1 MRTLILTLLASL
13 TLGFTALAAEPGV
26 KDNAGLFKPETV
38 EKANT
43 EIQQIHKDFGKELVI
58 ETYPTI
64 PESLKS
70 DFEAVKDDPQKRAE
84 FFSKWLGDRAHELQV
99 NGVYVLIVKD
109 PGHLEVKAGLKTKAK
124 AFIETN
130 QNKMRDILL
139 EEFKAER
146 YDEGLQKAVD
156 YFRQALKENLGGVHH
171 TGASVAADEHFHHPQ
186 SGYSSGSPFP
196 TPYRPPV
203 STPRNNFFS
212 GSCMWIVLVI
222 IAAIVII
229 RILSGL
235 GSGPRNYGGPGYGPG
250 PGPGYGG
257 GGPGYGPGYGGGY
270 GGGGGG
276 FFRNVLGGMLGG
288 AAGGY
293 LYDRFR
299 DRNEGAYV
307 PPQNQGGV
315 MPDNSSGGDFGSSTP
330 DDNDR
335 GQGFGG
341 GGSAGD
347 FGPSDSGSS
356 GGDFGGGGGGGGG
369 DFGGGGGDS
378 GGGGGDSGSSG
389 GDF

>member
-1 MRTLILTLLASL
+1 MRTLILMLLASL
-13 TLGFTALAAEPGV
+13 TLAFTASAAEPGV

-38 EKANT
+38 EKVNA

-58 ETYPTI
+58 ETYPTV

-70 DFEAVKDDPQKRAE
+70 DYEAVKDDPKKRAE

-99 NGVYVLIVKD
+99 NGVYVLVVKD

-124 AFIETN
+124 AFTEAN

-156 YFRQALKENLGGVHH
+156 YFREALKENLGGVHH
-171 TGASVAADEHFHHPQ
+171 TGASAAPDERFHHPQ
-186 SGYSSGSPFP
+186 SGNSSGSSYS

-203 STPRNNFFS
+203 STPRNSFFS

-222 IAAIVII
+222 IAAVVII

-235 GSGPRNYGGPGYGPG
+235 GSGPRNYGGGPGY
-250 PGPGYGG
+250 GPGYGG
-257 GGPGYGPGYGGGY
+257 GGYGGGY

-276 FFRNVLGGMLGG
+276 GGFFRNMLGGILGG

-299 DRNEGAYV
+299 DRNEGTS

-356 GGDFGGGGGGGGG
+356 FGSSDSGSSGGDFG
-369 DFGGGGGDS
+369 GGGGGDS
-378 GGGGGDSGSSG
+378 GGGGGDSGGSG